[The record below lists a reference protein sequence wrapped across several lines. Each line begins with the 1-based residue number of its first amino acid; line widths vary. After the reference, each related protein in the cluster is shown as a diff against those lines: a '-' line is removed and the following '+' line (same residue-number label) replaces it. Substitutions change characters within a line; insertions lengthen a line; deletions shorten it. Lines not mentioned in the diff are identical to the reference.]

1 MRFSRPSSSSFVVV
15 SWRRRQIRKL
25 RLSEKFSRIPMLNS
39 SSEGHKSHQVLA
51 IDRSICAPSSI
62 PPGMSHLTPPTAR
75 LQSAPSS
82 GQGASS
88 HESPP
93 LCFPASET
101 MQPMGNRPHHPFIHN
116 LDDDSLL
123 IIFIFCRPVLIDEDE
138 NDDERIL
145 QGGNWARERWWYKL
159 VQVCQRWRHL
169 VLASASYL
177 DLCLVCTYG
186 TPVADMLAQSSPL
199 PLIINYP
206 RNYPRDQVTAEDEE
220 GVVLALQHRNRVRR
234 IRIQMPASNL
244 ERLIAAIDGEF
255 PVLEYLY
262 FELPGLMFPE
272 TLQAP
277 RLRHLILL
285 NMTIPMRSPLLI
297 TCVGL
302 VTLALQDASAYFSPN
317 NLLQRLSPMHHLE
330 SLSIFLDPLFPN
342 WRIER
347 QLLLTPITLLN
358 LRWFRFDGPNAY
370 LEALLLQITAPLL
383 EKIHISSTYPRTF
396 RLPCLLQFMNATE
409 NLRFGSA
416 RFRFCSG
423 KFSVWVYPQT
433 GARTYSFCMHL
444 YIGDPLGLG
453 LLVACIAQ
461 IVRELTI
468 VFSVV
473 EHLTLESVSYLAQL

>member
-93 LCFPASET
+93 LCFPASEA
-101 MQPMGNRPHHPFIHN
+101 MQPMGNRPHHPFIHI

-145 QGGNWARERWWYKL
+145 EGGNWARERWWYKL

-177 DLCLVCTYG
+177 DLCLVCTFG
-186 TPVADMLAQSSPL
+186 TPVADMLAHSPPL
-199 PLIINYP
+199 PLILDHLYQ
-206 RNYPRDQVTAEDEE
+206 DQVTAEDEE
-220 GVVLALQHRNRVRR
+220 GVFLALQHRNRVRR
-234 IRIQMPASNL
+234 IRLRMPLPNL
-244 ERLIAAIDGEF
+244 ERLIVAIDGEF

-262 FELPGLMFPE
+262 FGPPPNYLATSTLMFPE
-272 TLQAP
+272 TFQAP
-277 RLRHLILL
+277 RLHHLLTMGIVFPIGSSLL
-285 NMTIPMRSPLLI
+285 MTH
-297 TCVGL
+297 VGL
-302 VTLALQDASAYFSPN
+302 VTLSLQNSRSYFSPN
-317 NLLQRLSPMHHLE
+317 DLLERLLLMPHLE
-330 SLSIFLDPLFPN
+330 TLLVYIRFPFDS
-342 WRIER
+342 
-347 QLLLTPITLLN
+347 QSLLTP
-358 LRWFRFDGPNAY
+358 
-370 LEALLLQITAPLL
+370 
-383 EKIHISSTYPRTF
+383 
-396 RLPCLLQFMNATE
+396 
-409 NLRFGSA
+409 
-416 RFRFCSG
+416 
-423 KFSVWVYPQT
+423 
-433 GARTYSFCMHL
+433 
-444 YIGDPLGLG
+444 
-453 LLVACIAQ
+453 
-461 IVRELTI
+461 LTTT
-468 VFSVV
+468 V
-473 EHLTLESVSYLAQL
+473 T